1 MIYGPAIQQTDI
13 FIFSAKLTGG
23 DVQMISDDLKV
34 RIPTTFCDWKRGLRK
49 TPAEAPAPRVL
60 TAALWAV
67 FGGREP
73 LLCLTAR
80 ARQIARTG
88 WTGRGF
94 RQFA

>member
-1 MIYGPAIQQTDI
+1 
-13 FIFSAKLTGG
+13 
-23 DVQMISDDLKV
+23 MISDDLKV

-73 LLCLTAR
+73 LLWLTVHPY
-80 ARQIARTG
+80 QIARTG
-88 WTGRGF
+88 RTG
-94 RQFA
+94 